1 MRSSSADTVTPK
13 AEPWSVLWC
22 AGQAM
27 VPWEVYSASFP
38 LGCGISFAHRNIGT
52 KRKFVH
58 AQIRSCSADLS
69 ADRDANGAHN
79 IPLQHLTLAP
89 AAA

>member
-1 MRSSSADTVTPK
+1 MCTWSHYRFRQRLLSKAREYPACKIVLTQEPYTSKTCGRCGALHAKLGSSK
-13 AEPWSVLWC
+13 AFRCP
-22 AGQAM
+22 AA
-27 VPWEVYSASFP
+27 
-38 LGCGISFAHRNIGT
+38 GCGYA
-52 KRKFVH
+52 
-58 AQIRSCSADLS
+58 